1 MGAGHGLVA
10 LDDNV
15 LGRSDLTQA
24 CGQMLGILGTV
35 GVGDPDD
42 ILAGVFNILLV
53 HLGEPLDGSASAAL
67 FFDADYLA
75 LLVADEQRLY
85 LQNRACQRNGV

>member
-24 CGQMLGILGTV
+24 GGQMLGILGTV

-67 FFDADYLA
+67 LFDADYLA